1 LLMIKIMCI
10 FTLNNVY
17 ILKIQG
23 MRTNI
28 VINDDLMREATELT
42 GLRTKKGVVEE
53 ALKLLIRMRR
63 QNSIRKLRGKLY
75 WNEDLEQMRLDK

>member
-1 LLMIKIMCI
+1 MIKIMCI

>member
-1 LLMIKIMCI
+1 MCI

-63 QNSIRKLRGKLY
+63 QNSIRKLRGKLH
-75 WNEDLEQMRLDK
+75 WNEDLEQMRLEK